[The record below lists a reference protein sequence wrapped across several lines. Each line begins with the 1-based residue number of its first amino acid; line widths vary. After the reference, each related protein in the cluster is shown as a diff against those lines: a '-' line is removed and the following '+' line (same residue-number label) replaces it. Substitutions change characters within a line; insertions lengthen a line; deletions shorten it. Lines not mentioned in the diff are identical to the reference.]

1 MHACMHACKEIIN
14 REVQFKHVK
23 KLLQYILSRACASW
37 HCICMQ
43 RAFRFDGNSNTYIHR
58 FTNANKRGK
67 KKQTKADKGREKYIR
82 ELEVYT
88 YHAHLMGLW
97 NRELRLQ
104 CLRCAWIL
112 LHPRLRMEKSMN
124 ELRRCKWLKARYIVW
139 KNRHEKNG
147 DAHLTG
153 LWDRYVR
160 LHQYLR
166 HSWVLLHARRLYNQS
181 INEDDEND
189 SRIHSNLK
197 MKKRIGGSMY
207 VPWAWGESCA
217 LDGPVRLETSPL
229 SPSVYQ
235 WIEDGNKE

>member
-1 MHACMHACKEIIN
+1 MHACKEIIN

-58 FTNANKRGK
+58 FTHANKRGE
-67 KKQTKADKGREKYIR
+67 KKQTKAEKGREKYIR

-104 CLRCAWIL
+104 GLRCAWIL

-124 ELRRCKWLKARYIVW
+124 ELRRCKWLKDILYE

-153 LWDRYVR
+153 LRDRYVR
-160 LHQYLR
+160 LQCLR
-166 HSWVLLHARRLYNQS
+166 CYPRRLYNQS
-181 INEDDEND
+181 IIMKTMKMTRGYI
-189 SRIHSNLK
+189 RIWRW
-197 MKKRIGGSMY
+197 KKN
-207 VPWAWGESCA
+207 WGVN
-217 LDGPVRLETSPL
+217 VRTMSLGRVMCTWRACET
-229 SPSVYQ
+229 
-235 WIEDGNKE
+235 